1 MEPITN
7 LMYLGDVCIGYWF
20 WMMCGRDDYGTSGV
34 FEYFKEKKFRKL
46 CKKAKIDFK
55 LVERQKQD
63 I

>member
-7 LMYLGDVCIGYWF
+7 LMYLGDVCIGYLF

-46 CKKAKIDFK
+46 CKKAKIDFE
-55 LVERQKQD
+55 LV
-63 I
+63 